1 MSSSLFPPPGPNAS
15 TKKGGGKTKVSARWE
30 ICLKLLGDHP
40 KYQEAIAAAANVPRE
55 RSPWA
60 NRIKNRLRTM
70 GKETRAYIE
79 IMGQTGA
86 RIECAADIDTTK
98 ENSFTTK
105 WRTYSPYNSRT
116 VLSPFTEEIEH
127 ECPWF
132 FEMRELIGQR
142 PNVVP
147 VGLGHSSIGFDEG
160 HVDQGIENEEDE
172 ITRSQI
178 DDTIDSDAFL
188 DDDDALDDTK
198 APAQKSKP
206 TPAPVVTPKPS
217 KKSKLTEFADIAKNE
232 EAKHSFKTLELKS
245 QVNEKRAERRHE
257 EKQAKREERLERLK
271 LKEMKL
277 QHQHELR
284 MARLGNVAVWQLPH
298 PRCHRLQ

>member
-1 MSSSLFPPPGPNAS
+1 MRLILSNLFPAGYRS
-15 TKKGGGKTKVSARWE
+15 SIESDDEDELEDIKGGRTAIIDLFPAAGTERIHQEGRRKTKVSARWE
-30 ICLKLLGDHP
+30 ICLKLLGGPP

-132 FEMRELIGQR
+132 FEMRELMGSVLTLY
-142 PNVVP
+142 P
-147 VGLGHSSIGFDEG
+147 SA
-160 HVDQGIENEEDE
+160 
-172 ITRSQI
+172 
-178 DDTIDSDAFL
+178 SDIA
-188 DDDDALDDTK
+188 ALDSTR
-198 APAQKSKP
+198 
-206 TPAPVVTPKPS
+206 T
-217 KKSKLTEFADIAKNE
+217 
-232 EAKHSFKTLELKS
+232 
-245 QVNEKRAERRHE
+245 
-257 EKQAKREERLERLK
+257 
-271 LKEMKL
+271 
-277 QHQHELR
+277 
-284 MARLGNVAVWQLPH
+284 
-298 PRCHRLQ
+298 